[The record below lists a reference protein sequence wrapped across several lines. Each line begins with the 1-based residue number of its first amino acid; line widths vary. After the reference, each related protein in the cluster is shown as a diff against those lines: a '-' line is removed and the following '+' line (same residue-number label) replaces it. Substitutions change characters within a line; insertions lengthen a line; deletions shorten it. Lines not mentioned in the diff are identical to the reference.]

1 MASDASPKQKH
12 EESKQPLAP
21 EHQRDGIS
29 KRGLAT
35 HADGQGTGE
44 PTRRS
49 QSQDPPEQGTK
60 TPGGQQ

>member
-1 MASDASPKQKH
+1 MASDESAKQKQ
-12 EESKQPLAP
+12 EVAKQPLAP
-21 EHQRDGIS
+21 EQQRQEIS

-49 QSQDPPEQGTK
+49 QSEAPEEGTK
-60 TPGGQQ
+60 PGGQP

>member
-1 MASDASPKQKH
+1 MASDESSKQKQ
-12 EESKQPLAP
+12 EVAKQPLAP
-21 EHQRDGIS
+21 EHQREGIS

-49 QSQDPPEQGTK
+49 QSEQPPEQGTK
-60 TPGGQQ
+60 PGGQQ